1 MGSGDVWIIGH
12 VGQYAIRRRRRWPRR
27 ADRLTLAAAVPKDA
41 QHCFVVVNASASV
54 RGGHGR
60 FCPAHEINQRAQYSH
75 ISLLGSGAAS
85 RFLVPLLLVIKRAT
99 RKGRGWVEEGVS
111 HKNVMCVIK
120 PS

>member
-41 QHCFVVVNASASV
+41 QHCFVVVNASVSV
-54 RGGHGR
+54 RGHGR
-60 FCPAHEINQRAQYSH
+60 FCLAHEINQRAQYSH

-85 RFLVPLLLVIKRAT
+85 RFLVPLLLVIKGN
-99 RKGRGWVEEGVS
+99 K
-111 HKNVMCVIK
+111 
-120 PS
+120 